1 MSKQLDFISLYRLAP
16 ILFILADYYIG
27 GAGREHPSR
36 HILFIGLAPSHV
48 GIAPMYAVAG

>member
-27 GAGREHPSR
+27 GAGRGHPSR